1 MKLHFV
7 GGRFLYHLKRRAGM
21 SPEEFMVTVVSV
33 YVGGVCV
40 CVCVCA
46 RARV

>member
-7 GGRFLYHLKRRAGM
+7 RGRFLYHLERRAEM

-33 YVGGVCV
+33 YVGGVWECV
-40 CVCVCA
+40 CV
-46 RARV
+46 